1 VNREPVNPS
10 SRGAALL
17 DVIFTCSL
25 IALLAAIAI
34 PSLHASR
41 ERDAAVMAA
50 RHLAAQLQL
59 LRVEAIRRNRHVAM
73 RFDPD
78 SPGRY
83 QPFVDGD
90 GDGVLQA
97 DVDSGID
104 AALHGTAHITQ
115 FFDAVALRVP
125 VDVPAPE
132 GAGVIAALSDPVR
145 IGSSN
150 FLSFSPH
157 GTATSGSI
165 YLAGRDGTQLCVRVF
180 GATGRLRVL
189 RFDRGT
195 GAWRQD

>member
-1 VNREPVNPS
+1 MNCEPATS
-10 SRGAALL
+10 TRGAALL
-17 DVIFTCSL
+17 DVIFTCGL

-50 RHLAAQLQL
+50 RHLATQLQL

-73 RFDPD
+73 WLDPERV
-78 SPGRY
+78 GRY
-83 QPFVDGD
+83 RTYVDGD

-104 AALHGTAHITQ
+104 
-115 FFDAVALRVP
+115 VALEREAHLAQYFALVSFRVP
-125 VDVPAPE
+125 LDVPAPD
-132 GAGVIAALSDPVR
+132 GPGTIPALSDPIR

-150 FLSFSPH
+150 FVSFSPV
-157 GTATSGSI
+157 GSATSGTL
-165 YLAGRDGTQLCVRVF
+165 YLAGDGGTQTCVRIF
-180 GATGRLRVL
+180 GATARIRVL

-195 GAWRQD
+195 RAWRQD